1 MSDVIITCNLIL
13 SKVIKLINIKVRLEI
28 KWDSRFVLLS
38 ARQTLPPPP
47 HGLLFDTQR
56 DADEGNVGAV
66 VEKG

>member
-1 MSDVIITCNLIL
+1 MGFPLCSPL
-13 SKVIKLINIKVRLEI
+13 SPSNTP
-28 KWDSRFVLLS
+28 S
-38 ARQTLPPPP
+38 TT